1 MYDKI
6 WNKIVECCN
15 LHINSSEKKIQCLW
29 ENIFAELLGYS
40 RLNGDIDS
48 FRSMQI
54 GSSERIITDIIIRN
68 NDNDLFIVE
77 LKKHNIS
84 YCGEKQ
90 LLSYLKLLHNDLGI
104 LISDKIYII
113 CYDYNKSDTEQIKI
127 EFIQNHPDGIKFV
140 ELFSKANFNKEKIK
154 EFIYTTNQ
162 FNHNV
167 NKIKEKI
174 TKDFLLSILEQAFMP
189 EFSHKEFEQAISF
202 FDINIHDK
210 SIEKPV
216 ETYLQKENNKTH
228 EHIEPIK
235 IDSMPVTKLEK
246 FINAVKELYPSLS
259 NGYIKAYQE
268 IFTNENGEIYDY
280 DKLYKLLITQ
290 YSSNRPPA
298 PSWFA
303 QKISEIV
310 LPEKRIVMGIK
321 DNFIIYQEIVSF
333 VRQYQEK
340 HSIKKIPIAQV
351 KSFCTSNRMVTE
363 SKFKKWL
370 ENLIE
375 EFINTSSQEWLICKN
390 QMYVWLEYNYNY
402 DNTGMQIV

>member
-1 MYDKI
+1 MSDKI
-6 WNKIVECCN
+6 WNKIVECSN
-15 LHINSSEKKIQCLW
+15 LYINSPEKKIQCLW

-40 RLNGDIDS
+40 RLDGDIDS

-68 NDNDLFIVE
+68 NENDLFIVE
-77 LKKHNIS
+77 LKKHKIS

-90 LLSYLKLLHNDLGI
+90 LLSYLKLLHNDIGI

-113 CYDYNKSDTEQIKI
+113 DYEYNKNDNEQIKI
-127 EFIQNHPDGIKFV
+127 EIEFTANNPDGIKFV
-140 ELFSKANFNKEKIK
+140 ELFSKKNFNKEKIK
-154 EFIYTTNQ
+154 EFIYAKNK
-162 FNHNV
+162 FIKNV
-167 NKIKEKI
+167 NEIKSKI
-174 TKDFLLSILEQAFMP
+174 TQNTLLDLLKQKLSLEYSD
-189 EFSHKEFEQAISF
+189 EEIEHAISL
-202 FDINIHDK
+202 FDINIYDK
-210 SIEKPV
+210 SIEKLV

-235 IDSMPVTKLEK
+235 IDIMSATKLEK

-268 IFTNENGEIYDY
+268 IFTDENGEIYDY

-303 QKISEIV
+303 QKISEIIT
-310 LPEKRIVMGIK
+310 PEKRALMGIK
-321 DNFIIYQEIVSF
+321 NNSSIYQEIVFF
-333 VRQYQEK
+333 VQQYQEEYN
-340 HSIKKIPIAQV
+340 IKKIPISKV
-351 KSFCTSNRMVTE
+351 KSFCTNSRMVTE
-363 SKFKKWL
+363 NKFKKWL

-375 EFINTSSQEWLICKN
+375 EFINASSHEWLICKN

-402 DNTGMQIV
+402 DNTGM

>member
-1 MYDKI
+1 MSDKI
-6 WNKIVECCN
+6 WNKIVECSN
-15 LHINSSEKKIQCLW
+15 LYINSPEKKIQCLW

-40 RLNGDIDS
+40 RLDGDIDS

-68 NDNDLFIVE
+68 NENDLFIVE

-90 LLSYLKLLHNDLGI
+90 LLSYLKLLHNDIGI

-113 CYDYNKSDTEQIKI
+113 DYEYNKNDNEQIKI
-127 EFIQNHPDGIKFV
+127 EIEFTANNPDGIKFV
-140 ELFSKANFNKEKIK
+140 ELFSKKNFNKEKIK
-154 EFIYTTNQ
+154 EFIYAKNK
-162 FNHNV
+162 FIKNV
-167 NKIKEKI
+167 NEIKSKI
-174 TKDFLLSILEQAFMP
+174 TQNILLDLLKQKLSLEYSD
-189 EFSHKEFEQAISF
+189 EEIEHAISL
-202 FDINIHDK
+202 FDINIYDK
-210 SIEKPV
+210 SIEKLV

-235 IDSMPVTKLEK
+235 IDIMPATKLEK

-268 IFTNENGEIYDY
+268 IFTDENGEIYDY

-303 QKISEIV
+303 QKISEIIT
-310 LPEKRIVMGIK
+310 PEKRALVGIK
-321 DNFIIYQEIVSF
+321 NNSSIYQEIVFF
-333 VRQYQEK
+333 VQQYQEE
-340 HSIKKIPIAQV
+340 HNIKKIPISKV
-351 KSFCTSNRMVTE
+351 KSFCTNSRMVTE
-363 SKFKKWL
+363 NKFKKWL

-375 EFINTSSQEWLICKN
+375 EFINASSHEWLICKN

-402 DNTGMQIV
+402 DNTGM

>member
-1 MYDKI
+1 MPNKI
-6 WNKIVECCN
+6 WNKIVECSN
-15 LHINSSEKKIQCLW
+15 LYINSPEKKIQCLW

-54 GSSERIITDIIIRN
+54 GSLKRIITDIIIRN
-68 NDNDLFIVE
+68 NENDLFIVE

-90 LLSYLKLLHNDLGI
+90 LLSYLKLLHNDIGI

-113 CYDYNKSDTEQIKI
+113 DYDYNKNDDEQIKI
-127 EFIQNHPDGIKFV
+127 EIEFTENNPDGIKFV
-140 ELFSKANFNKEKIK
+140 ELFSKKNFNKEKIK
-154 EFIYTTNQ
+154 EFIYAKDKFIKNI
-162 FNHNV
+162 NEIKS
-167 NKIKEKI
+167 KISKNI
-174 TKDFLLSILEQAFMP
+174 LLDLLKQKLSFKYSDEEI
-189 EFSHKEFEQAISF
+189 EQAISF
-202 FDINIHDK
+202 FEINIYDK
-210 SIEKPV
+210 SVQKPIETIIP
-216 ETYLQKENNKTH
+216 KENNRVP

-235 IDSMPVTKLEK
+235 IDIMPETKLEK
-246 FINAVKELYPSLS
+246 FINAVKDLYPSLS

-268 IFTNENGEIYDY
+268 ILNDEKGEIYDY

-310 LPEKRIVMGIK
+310 FPEKRTLMGIK
-321 DNFIIYQEIVSF
+321 DNFNIYQEIVLF
-333 VRQYQEK
+333 VKQYQEE
-340 HSIKKIPIAQV
+340 HNIKKIPISKV
-351 KSFCTSNRMVTE
+351 KSFCTNSRMVTE
-363 SKFKKWL
+363 NKFKKWL

-375 EFINTSSQEWLICKN
+375 EFINASSQEWLICKN

-402 DNTGMQIV
+402 DNTGM